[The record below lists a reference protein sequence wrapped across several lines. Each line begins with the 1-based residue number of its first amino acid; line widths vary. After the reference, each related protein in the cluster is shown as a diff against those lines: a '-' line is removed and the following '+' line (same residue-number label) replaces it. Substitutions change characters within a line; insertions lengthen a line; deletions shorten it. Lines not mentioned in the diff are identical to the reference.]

1 MNESESGAKRAII
14 EQEETNISTTIEP
27 NKKQKL
33 SNEGLLQ
40 QQPEQQITPLP
51 VIPNTALVLDKAQQ
65 DTINQLVQNTHVA
78 LPLEGKKLFKQIYF
92 IFYAHHIFL
101 KMKQRQ
107 PW

>member
-40 QQPEQQITPLP
+40 QQP
-51 VIPNTALVLDKAQQ
+51 
-65 DTINQLVQNTHVA
+65 
-78 LPLEGKKLFKQIYF
+78 
-92 IFYAHHIFL
+92 
-101 KMKQRQ
+101 
-107 PW
+107 